1 MDTRNDLLARIAIA
15 SGAIPTDPTVR
26 NTSVEDIVIALGGVI
41 SEQDTWKSLLQ
52 DWLDALTG

>member
-26 NTSVEDIVIALGGVI
+26 NISAADIVTALGGVI